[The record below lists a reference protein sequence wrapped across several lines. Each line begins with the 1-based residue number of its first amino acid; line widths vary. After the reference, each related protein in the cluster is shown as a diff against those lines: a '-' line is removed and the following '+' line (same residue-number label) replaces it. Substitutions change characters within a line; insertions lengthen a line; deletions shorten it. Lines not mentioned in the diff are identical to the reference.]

1 MNDPIDTP
9 NGLPGNPPAVH
20 TPTTL
25 AANHYLARHPA
36 PAANSPARPH
46 PVPPRSAPP
55 IPNYHAAPQPVPH
68 GYGMPPGYPMP
79 IVSITQN
86 NGIGAGPI
94 VVRRGV
100 NHGLHLV
107 LTLVTCGLWLPIW
120 IIVAI
125 LDAMKRP

>member
-9 NGLPGNPPAVH
+9 KGLHGNPPAVH
-20 TPTTL
+20 PPTIPV
-25 AANHYLARHPA
+25 ANPYPSQQPVPPA
-36 PAANSPARPH
+36 TSPTRPH
-46 PVPPRSAPP
+46 PVSPQSAPLTP
-55 IPNYHAAPQPVPH
+55 TYHAAPQPVPN

-79 IVSITQN
+79 IISVTQN